1 MKQTTLG
8 ACSGALLALLASPVT
23 ALAHHGI
30 GAQFN
35 LSTSIELQG
44 ELERVTWRNPHV
56 RLTVRV
62 PDDAGG
68 EEIWEVEAQSVSML
82 RQRDIT
88 EVLLEVGDT
97 IALAGNPA
105 RGGATEIYL
114 TNVLLPD
121 GREVLFSQNA
131 EPRWNGD
138 AMGRTGPRFVSEGD
152 ASAPEF
158 GLFRAWSPTL
168 GPRIFSDISSN
179 NPVLAEQ
186 ARLAAEAYDPM
197 TDNLATG
204 ECTPKGMPGIVGN
217 PYPRDFVDQ
226 GETIL
231 LRFEEY
237 DTVRTIHMGD
247 VAPGMASILGHS
259 VGEWADGTL
268 VVTTTNFSAGTFR
281 LGIQLSEELKILE
294 RFTPSAD
301 GSRLQY
307 RLTLTDPAAFVE
319 PIELESH
326 WIYIPGLTVEPYRCL
341 EG

>member
-1 MKQTTLG
+1 MNKTLRM
-8 ACSGALLALLASPVT
+8 ARSGVLIGYLAISST

-30 GAQFN
+30 GAQFD
-35 LSTSIELQG
+35 LSASVELQG
-44 ELERVTWRNPHV
+44 ELERVIWRNPHV

-62 PDDAGG
+62 PGDAGG
-68 EEIWEVEAQSVSML
+68 VELWEVEAQSVSML

-88 EVLLEVGDT
+88 EVLLEAGDT
-97 IALAGNPA
+97 IRLAGNPA
-105 RGGATEIYL
+105 HGGATEIYL

-121 GREVLFSQNA
+121 GREVLFSQSA
-131 EPRWNGD
+131 EPRWNHE

-168 GPRIFSDISSN
+168 GPRIFSDISFD
-179 NPVLAEQ
+179 NPVLTEQ
-186 ARLAAEAYDPM
+186 ARLAAEAYDPLI
-197 TDNLATG
+197 DNLATG
-204 ECTPKGMPGIVGN
+204 ECTPKSMPGIVGN

-268 VVTTTNFSAGTFR
+268 VVTTTNFSVGTFR
-281 LGIQLSEELKILE
+281 LGIQLSEELKVLE
-294 RFTPSAD
+294 RFTPGAD
-301 GSRLQY
+301 GSRLNYQ
-307 RLTLTDPAAFVE
+307 LTFTDPAAFVE
-319 PIELESH
+319 PIELESY
-326 WIYIPGLTVEPYRCL
+326 WIYIPGLTVEPYQCL